1 MAKEPVKKTAAKA
14 AAAKKATAKKP
25 ASKAAAPKK
34 VVVKKAP
41 VKKAAVKK
49 APAKAAVKKA
59 PAKAAVK
66 KAPAK
71 AAVKKAPAKA
81 AAAKKAPAKAAVKKA
96 AAKAAVKKAP
106 AKAAVKKAPAKAAV
120 KKAPAKAAVK
130 KAPAKAAAAK
140 KAPVKKAVAK
150 KAPAKAARKG
160 KKNVSGYG
168 GGSVDVVMSVDQVA
182 REAASI
188 AANAPTI
195 AELEKLANKDNY
207 LTINN
212 LRAGYGKMEILH
224 EFSLRIGRGQ
234 SLCLI
239 GPNGAGKSTVL
250 HSIFGFTNIFS
261 GSIIVDGKDVTA
273 LTPSQKLSEAGIAYI
288 LQDKSVFPQMTVEE
302 NLLMGGFL
310 KDRPAEAKAAAEMVF
325 DKYSRLA
332 DRRDKPAGVL
342 SGGERRL
349 LEISRALVMQ
359 PQVLLVD
366 EPSIGLEPRF
376 IDMVFE
382 ILEDLQ
388 KKDGKTIIM
397 VEQNAKKGLAFA
409 DIGYVLVSGE
419 TAIADMGNDL
429 LENPDVGRLFLGG

>member
-1 MAKEPVKKTAAKA
+1 MAEAKKKAVAKKKSSAKKTAAKKT
-14 AAAKKATAKKP
+14 AAKK
-25 ASKAAAPKK
+25 S
-34 VVVKKAP
+34 
-41 VKKAAVKK
+41 AVKK
-49 APAKAAVKKA
+49 APAKK
-59 PAKAAVK
+59 
-66 KAPAK
+66 
-71 AAVKKAPAKA
+71 
-81 AAAKKAPAKAAVKKA
+81 AAAKK
-96 AAKAAVKKAP
+96 
-106 AKAAVKKAPAKAAV
+106 
-120 KKAPAKAAVK
+120 
-130 KAPAKAAAAK
+130 
-140 KAPVKKAVAK
+140 
-150 KAPAKAARKG
+150 G
-160 KKNVSGYG
+160 VSGYG
-168 GGSVDVVMSVDQVA
+168 SGSVEVVMSVDQVA
-182 REAASI
+182 KEAASI
-188 AANAPTI
+188 AANAPKVS
-195 AELEKLANKDNY
+195 ELDALADGGTF
-207 LTINN
+207 LSINN

-224 EFSLRIGRGQ
+224 DFSLRIGQGQ

-261 GSIIVDGKDVTA
+261 GSIVIEGQDVTK
-273 LTPSQKLSEAGIAYI
+273 LTPSQKLAKAGIAYI

-310 KDRPAEAKAAAEMVF
+310 KNKPAEAKIAAEEVF

-349 LEISRALVMQ
+349 LEISRALVMR
-359 PQVLLVD
+359 PKVLLVD

-382 ILEDLQ
+382 ILDDLQ
-388 KKDGKTIIM
+388 RRDGKTIIM

-419 TAIADMGNDL
+419 TAIAGDGDGL